1 MNHISIE
8 KLTGR
13 YSQDV
18 KTLEKVQTD
27 FGKIAE
33 GRAVGCL
40 FPKTIEDIQSIVK
53 HCKNED
59 IPIIT
64 RGMSHSASGQCLI
77 KDGVVINIKTLHQVL
92 EIQFDGDSGYVVAE
106 AGITWENLVKATLKV
121 GATPPTITD
130 WQKLTV
136 GGSISTGGLGF
147 MSYLKGV
154 QADNI
159 LALDVVVASGEL
171 IHCSRTENADLFNL
185 VRAGLGQFGVIV
197 KVKMKLEKAPI
208 TMHVFKMMIPTT
220 EVFHE
225 LSQRL
230 TEEAKFSCIHSF
242 LIPNHRKDFEKKMGT
257 EVVQQNMEQFQ
268 AALNKPESFSYFVEL
283 VQYEYQGETFELAKN
298 DFGVFAHYEPDD
310 YFEYIT
316 KEPPL
321 IATEKERGKTAH
333 PELAVFI
340 AKSQFESFMTEFM
353 KRHRAEDMSDGPVL
367 FIPMTSE
374 QIETPLFVHPEED
387 FYFIGIL
394 RNAYPNTKERIV
406 YLTGLNEVLYSIALE
421 HGGNRYPVDS
431 MSKPNNRESWSRH
444 YGKHWDAI
452 RKGKKK
458 YDAENRFQSL
468 LNMFGE

>member
-1 MNHISIE
+1 MNNTSVE
-8 KLTGR
+8 NLVGR
-13 YSQDV
+13 YDQDE
-18 KTLEKVQTD
+18 KTLDKVKTD

-33 GRAVGCL
+33 GQPIGCL
-40 FPKTIEDIQSIVK
+40 FPKTIGDIQSIIK
-53 HCKNED
+53 HCKDED
-59 IPIIT
+59 IPVIT

-77 KDGVVINIKTLHQVL
+77 NGGVVINIKTLNKVL
-92 EIQFDGDSGYVVAE
+92 DIQFDGQNGYVITE
-106 AGITWENLVKATLKV
+106 AGITWENLVKATLEV

-159 LALDVVVASGEL
+159 LALDVVVASGDL
-171 IHCSRTENADLFNL
+171 IHCSRTENTDLFNL

-220 EVFHE
+220 NDFHE
-225 LSQRL
+225 LSKRL
-230 TEEAKFSCIHSF
+230 TEECKFACIHSF
-242 LIPNHRKDFEKKMGT
+242 LIPNNKKDFEKKMG
-257 EVVQQNMEQFQ
+257 QQVIEENIKYFQ
-268 AALNKPESFSYFVEL
+268 TALDAAEGFSYFVEL
-283 VQYEYQGETFELAKN
+283 VQYEYKEEAFQLAN
-298 DFGVFAHYEPDD
+298 DGFDVFTHYEKDD

-340 AKSQFESFMTEFM
+340 AKSKFESFMKEFL
-353 KRHRAEDMSDGPVL
+353 KRHHAEDMSDGPVL
-367 FIPMTSE
+367 CIPMTSG

-394 RNAYPNTKERIV
+394 RNAYPNTKERIA

-421 HGGNRYPVDS
+421 LGGNRYPVDS
-431 MSKPNNRESWSRH
+431 MAKPYNRKTWSEH
-444 YGKHWDAI
+444 YGKAWKAI
-452 RKGKKK
+452 SNGKSK

>member
-1 MNHISIE
+1 MNNTSI
-8 KLTGR
+8 KNLVGQ
-13 YSQDV
+13 YKQDAA
-18 KTLEKVQTD
+18 TLEKVKTD

-33 GRAVGCL
+33 GRAIGCL
-40 FPKTIEDIQSIVK
+40 FPKTIEDIQLIVK

-59 IPIIT
+59 VPIIT

-77 KDGVVINIKTLHQVL
+77 KDGVVINIKTLNQVL
-92 EIQFDGDSGYVVAE
+92 DIQFDGKNGYVETE

-147 MSYLKGV
+147 MSYHKGV

-159 LALDVVVASGEL
+159 LALDVVIASGEL
-171 IHCSRTENADLFNL
+171 IHCSRTENTDLFNL
-185 VRAGLGQFGVIV
+185 VRAGLGQFGIIV

-208 TMHVFKMMIPTT
+208 TMHVFKMVIPTT
-220 EVFHE
+220 EAFHK
-225 LSQRL
+225 LSQQL
-230 TEEAKFSCIHSF
+230 TEESTFSCIHSF
-242 LIPNHRKDFEKKMGT
+242 LIPNHKKDFEKKMGT
-257 EVVQQNMEQFQ
+257 EVIQQNIEHFQ
-268 AALNKPESFSYFVEL
+268 SALDAQEGFSYFVEL
-283 VQYEYQGETFELAKN
+283 VQYEYQKETFELAKN
-298 DFGVFAHYEPDD
+298 DFGVFAHYEEDD
-310 YFEYIT
+310 YFKYIT

-340 AKSQFESFMTEFM
+340 AKSQFDSFMTEFI

-367 FIPMTSE
+367 FIPMTNT
-374 QIETPLFVHPEED
+374 QIETPLFVHPKED

-394 RNAYPNTKERIV
+394 RNAYPNTKERIA
-406 YLTGLNEVLYSIALE
+406 YLTDLNEVLYEIALA

-431 MSKPNNRESWSRH
+431 MSKPNNRQTWSEH
-444 YGKHWDAI
+444 YGENWEAMS
-452 RKGKKK
+452 KGKNK
-458 YDAENRFQSL
+458 YDSDNRFQSL

>member
-1 MNHISIE
+1 MNNTSLENLI
-8 KLTGR
+8 GR
-13 YSQDV
+13 YDQDA
-18 KTLEKVQTD
+18 KTLEKVKTD

-33 GRAVGCL
+33 GKAIGCL
-40 FPKTIEDIQSIVK
+40 FPKTIEDIQLIVK
-53 HCKNED
+53 HCKDSD

-77 KDGVVINIKTLHQVL
+77 KDGIVINIKTLNQVL
-92 EIQFDGDSGYVVAE
+92 DIQFDGKNGYVIAE

-121 GATPPTITD
+121 GATPPTLTD

-159 LALDVVVASGEL
+159 LTLDVIVASGEL
-171 IHCSRTENADLFNL
+171 IHCSRTENTDLFNL
-185 VRAGLGQFGVIV
+185 VRSGLGQFGVIV

-208 TMHVFKMMIPTT
+208 TMHVFKMILPTT
-220 EVFHE
+220 EAFHD
-225 LSQRL
+225 LSKRL
-230 TEEAKFSCIHSF
+230 TKEAKFTCIHSF
-242 LIPNHRKDFEKKMGT
+242 LISNNKKDFEKKMGM
-257 EVVQQNMEQFQ
+257 EVIQPNIEHFQ
-268 AALNKPESFSYFVEL
+268 AALDVPEGFSYFVEL
-283 VQYEYQGETFELAKN
+283 VQYEYKEEIFQLAKN
-298 DFGVFAHYEPDD
+298 EFGVFTHYEEDD

-340 AKSQFESFMTEFM
+340 PKSQFDSFMAEFL
-353 KRHRAEDMSDGPVL
+353 KRHHADDMSDGPVL
-367 FIPMTSE
+367 CIPMTNA
-374 QIETPLFVHPEED
+374 QIETPLFIHPEED

-394 RNAYPNTKERIV
+394 RNAYPNTKERIT
-406 YLTGLNEVLYSIALE
+406 YLTGLNEVLYAIALK

-431 MSKPNNRESWSRH
+431 MSKPNNRKTWSQH
-444 YGKHWDAI
+444 YGKTWEAI
-452 RKGKKK
+452 SKGKDK
-458 YDAENRFQSL
+458 YDSDNRFQSL
-468 LNMFGE
+468 LNMFGK

>member
-1 MNHISIE
+1 MNNISI
-8 KLTGR
+8 KNLVGR
-13 YSQDV
+13 YDQDA
-18 KTLEKVQTD
+18 KTLEKVKTD

-33 GRAVGCL
+33 GRPIGCL
-40 FPKTIEDIQSIVK
+40 FPKTIKDIQLIVK
-53 HCKNED
+53 DCKNEN

-77 KDGVVINIKTLHQVL
+77 NDGIVINIKTLNQVL
-92 EIQFDGDSGYVVAE
+92 DIQFDGENGYVETE

-159 LALDVVVASGEL
+159 LALDVVIASGEL
-171 IHCSRTENADLFNL
+171 VYCSRTENTDLFNL
-185 VRAGLGQFGVIV
+185 VRSGLGQFGVIV

-208 TMHVFKMMIPTT
+208 TMHVFKMILPTT
-220 EVFHE
+220 EAFHE

-230 TEEAKFSCIHSF
+230 TEDEKFSCIHSF
-242 LIPNHRKDFEKKMGT
+242 LIPNNKKDFEKKMGT
-257 EVVQQNMEQFQ
+257 AVVEQNMEHFQ
-268 AALNKPESFSYFVEL
+268 AALNAPEGFSYFVEL
-283 VQYEYQGETFELAKN
+283 VQYEYQTKAFELAK
-298 DFGVFAHYEPDD
+298 DEFGVFVHYEKDD

-340 AKSQFESFMTEFM
+340 AKSKFEAFMVEFM

-367 FIPMTSE
+367 FIPMTSS
-374 QIETPLFVHPEED
+374 QIETPLFVHPTED

-394 RNAYPNTKERIV
+394 RNAYPNTRERIT
-406 YLTGLNEVLYSIALE
+406 YLTGLNEILYRIALE
-421 HGGNRYPVDS
+421 LGGNRYPVDS
-431 MSKPNNRESWSRH
+431 MSKPNNQKTWSEH
-444 YGKHWDAI
+444 YGENWNAI
-452 RKGKKK
+452 REGKDK
-458 YDAENRFQSL
+458 YDAEHRFQSL

>member
-1 MNHISIE
+1 MNNTSF
-8 KLTGR
+8 KNLVGR
-13 YSQDV
+13 YDQDA
-18 KTLEKVQTD
+18 KTLEKVKTD

-33 GRAVGCL
+33 GRPIACL
-40 FPKTIEDIQSIVK
+40 FPKTIGDIQLIVE
-53 HCKNED
+53 HCKNENV
-59 IPIIT
+59 PIIT

-77 KDGVVINIKTLHQVL
+77 NDGVVINIKTLNQVL
-92 EIQFDGDSGYVVAE
+92 DIQFDGENGYVETE

-159 LALDVVVASGEL
+159 LTLDVVVASGEL
-171 IHCSRTENADLFNL
+171 VRCSRTENTDLFNL
-185 VRAGLGQFGVIV
+185 VRSGLGQFGVIV

-208 TMHVFKMMIPTT
+208 TMHVFKMVMPTT
-220 EVFHE
+220 EAFHE

-230 TEEAKFSCIHSF
+230 TEETTFSCIHSF
-242 LIPNHRKDFEKKMGT
+242 LIPNHQKDFEKKMGT
-257 EVVQQNMEQFQ
+257 EVIQQNMEHFQ
-268 AALNKPESFSYFVEL
+268 AAFDASEGFSYFVEL
-283 VQYEYQGETFELAKN
+283 VQYEYQGEDFELAKN
-298 DFGVFAHYEPDD
+298 SFGVFTHYEKDD

-340 AKSQFESFMTEFM
+340 AKNQFESFMVKFM
-353 KRHRAEDMSDGPVL
+353 AQHRAEDMSDGPVL
-367 FIPMTSE
+367 FIPMTSG
-374 QIETPLFVHPEED
+374 QIETPLFVHPDED

-394 RNAYPNTKERIV
+394 RNAYPNTKERIT
-406 YLTGLNEVLYSIALE
+406 YLTNLNEVLYTIALE

-431 MSKPNNRESWSRH
+431 MSKPNNRKTWSQH
-444 YGKHWDAI
+444 YGEHWKAI
-452 RKGKKK
+452 SQGKNK
-458 YDAENRFQSL
+458 YDSDNRFQSL